1 MLPGPIFR
9 REMRDGTGRRVPF
22 GMRIALATFLGVI
35 AIVPALIVFRV
46 SASYGIRQSFDIL
59 RDYWHIVFAFIVGVE
74 IACTVLW
81 TPGAVSSS
89 IAQERE
95 KDTLPLLL
103 LTRLTRFE
111 LVATKLAGRL
121 MPPFMVMSGGLPLL
135 LFCGWC
141 AGVSG
146 LLICEILVV
155 STTSVVVAG
164 SLAILA
170 SARRERSVTARQ
182 EAAGWN
188 TLWFFGFPI
197 LSRIPARGGALW
209 SDLLVEIRRLAS
221 WIALSSPLSILT
233 DQSWLARASLNAL
246 SNKLLLMVVLQLVLI
261 VLALW
266 GAVASL
272 RLREPHPRSWD
283 AHGGYRP
290 PVSDDPIF
298 WREYVLPWRGSRV
311 PAVVLHMRYM
321 WITIRAIIVMLLQL
335 AVYAL
340 SIVVPL
346 AMLISVGWFGGLAFE
361 ELWTQRSFTGGI
373 YQARDRFNLCIRAVT
388 AMLGVIPLMSL
399 PSFVTARFTSERDAK
414 TWESLLM
421 TSLTGPEIISAKTRA
436 TARGFWS
443 VYRWLV
449 PLWVLGVACGSVH
462 PVGAV
467 LAGAGLPVLAG
478 AGLALGTWAGIR
490 PGSTTRAATSASSF
504 WSLGLMIVGGL
515 VVIAPL
521 CSVREFAIF
530 WSWDGR
536 LRWPIVVM
544 VPALLV
550 SVGFFARSLSRRC
563 AENFDV
569 CVGRPHRDPAMAR
582 TPKNGPAEMGVRA
595 SSSGSAGPTPARS
608 SQGAS
613 P

>member
-22 GMRIALATFLGVI
+22 GMRIALATFLGVL
-35 AIVPALIVFRV
+35 AVVPALIVFRV
-46 SASYGIRQSFDIL
+46 SASYGIRQSFDTL
-59 RDYWHIVFAFIVGVE
+59 RDYWHIVFAFIVGSE

-81 TPGAVSSS
+81 TPGAVSAS

-95 KDTLPLLL
+95 KDTLPILL

-135 LFCGWC
+135 LFSAWC

-146 LLICEILVV
+146 LLVCEIVVV
-155 STTSVVVAG
+155 SATSVVVAG

-170 SARRERSVTARQ
+170 SARRQRSVTARQ
-182 EAAGWN
+182 EAVGW
-188 TLWFFGFPI
+188 TGLWLFGFPF
-197 LSRIPARGGALW
+197 LSIVPARGGALW
-209 SDLLVEIRRLAS
+209 SALLIEIRRLSS
-221 WIALSSPLSILT
+221 WVALSSPLSILT
-233 DQSWLARASLNAL
+233 DRSWLVHASSSAL
-246 SNKLLLMVVLQLVLI
+246 SDRLLLMVVLQLVLI
-261 VLALW
+261 VLAVW

-272 RLREPHPRSWD
+272 RLREPHPNTWD
-283 AHGGYRP
+283 AHGGFRP

-298 WREYVLPWRGSRV
+298 WREYVLPWRGSRL

-321 WITIRAIIVMLLQL
+321 WITIRAIVVMLLQL
-335 AVYAL
+335 VIYTL
-340 SIVVPL
+340 SIAVPM
-346 AMLISVGWFGGLAFE
+346 AMLISVGWFGALAFE
-361 ELWTQRSFTGGI
+361 ELWRHASFSGGV

-388 AMLGVIPLMSL
+388 AMLGVFPLMSL
-399 PSFVTARFTSERDAK
+399 PSFVTARFTTERDAK

-421 TSLTGPEIISAKTRA
+421 TSLTGPEIISAKTRVA
-436 TARGFWS
+436 GKSFWNA
-443 VYRWLV
+443 YRWLV
-449 PLWVLGVACGSVH
+449 PLWVIGVACGSVH
-462 PVGAV
+462 PVGALV
-467 LAGAGLPVLAG
+467 AAAGSPLLAE

-515 VVIAPL
+515 IVIAPL

-530 WSWDGR
+530 SSWDGR
-536 LRWPIVVM
+536 LRWPIVVL
-544 VPALLV
+544 VPGALV
-550 SVGFFARSLSRRC
+550 SVGLYARSLSRRC

-569 CVGRPHRDPAMAR
+569 WVGRPHR
-582 TPKNGPAEMGVRA
+582 
-595 SSSGSAGPTPARS
+595 
-608 SQGAS
+608 AS